1 MKNTQPNLVMR
12 DYAHEEKRRLID
24 GVYGRTCSPREETT
38 AEKIMAGAGFVI
50 FMLLIC
56 FI

>member
-1 MKNTQPNLVMR
+1 MKTTNSVMR

-24 GVYGRTCSPREETT
+24 EVYGRVKVQREETL
-38 AEKIMAGAGFVI
+38 AEKILGGAAFVL

>member
-1 MKNTQPNLVMR
+1 MKNQNLVMR

-24 GVYGRTCSPREETT
+24 GVYRRTPIQREETL
-38 AEKIMAGAGFVI
+38 AEKILAGAAFVL